1 MTGRV
6 TGFAS
11 IAGALIRSTRDYGLR
26 VQPRMSYP
34 GQFPI
39 VHIDYVMKS
48 AALIELL
55 LSGMQSTLRPFVPC

>member
-26 VQPRMSYP
+26 VQSRMSYP

-39 VHIDYVMKS
+39 VHID
-48 AALIELL
+48 
-55 LSGMQSTLRPFVPC
+55 